1 MPHNVRS
8 ILFVCFVFL
17 VVNGW
22 AQEFRAT
29 VTGVVTDTSG
39 AVVPVAAISITQV
52 DTKAISRTL
61 SGASGL
67 YTVPLL
73 PPGVYTL
80 TVEAR
85 GFNKYERTG
94 MELVSNQHAVID
106 VTLQIGNIAETVTVS
121 GAAPLLDAASATVG
135 QPINATMLNELPQNG
150 RSTMAAARFAMAV
163 QGGSYTLMRPFDS
176 GSSVSFTMAGGQNG
190 DNELLLDGGT
200 DMASNANSSGRR
212 STYQP
217 PVEAVLETK
226 VETFQADASY
236 GDSGGGTVNVI
247 TKSGTNGLHG
257 TVSWFNQNS
266 VTAANNFF
274 SNAQG
279 IPRINNKYNQ
289 WAFTAGGPLIIP
301 KVYNGKN
308 KLFWYYAYEGV
319 KHTIQQPTYQTIP
332 TMAERTGD
340 FSSLLKLGT
349 NYQIYD
355 PASAVA
361 VGARR
366 QRTPLAGNIIPA
378 SRISPIAQNYFT
390 YYPAPNYPG
399 LADGENN
406 FFTPMP
412 RHDDY
417 FGMLGRVD
425 YNVSDSTKIWGRIY
439 NDQRTEFIRDRFGN
453 PVNPGTAG
461 PGIATGERRPRDV
474 EGAILDFVHTFN
486 PTTVLDSRVN
496 WTRMWDAE
504 FRPSDGFD
512 FSQMGFPKYLVT
524 SSQHLVIPVTAFSD
538 PTFGIGGTG
547 ANVGGGFA
555 DTYDAYQWFTT
566 LNKTVHSHS
575 LKFGF
580 DVRRVQFNLQN
591 YLYSSGL
598 YNFGTSWTNGPLD
611 NSTSAPMGQALA
623 GFELGLPTS
632 GEYDHVAG
640 QTNSAWYLAGF
651 VQDDWRVNRSLT
663 LNLGIRYEKETPTT
677 ERYNRTTNGFDF
689 TTPNGISAAAEAAYA
704 ANPVSSLPASMF
716 KPVGGPL
723 FASSQNPAVYHTSSR
738 DFSPRIGFAWSPGK
752 AGASTVV
759 RGGFGIFYSTI
770 GTDGVQQT
778 GFNAIT
784 QYVATNDGYLTPA
797 ATLSNPFPNGFRL
810 QSAVQGINT
819 FQGQSITFTN
829 PNIKSPYTMRGT
841 LSVQHQLQGKVLLE
855 VAYIA
860 SRSVHL
866 RENENLNYIPA
877 QYLSTSPV
885 RDQAVINSLSANV
898 ANPFQGLLP
907 GTTLNGST
915 ITVAQL
921 VTPYPQLTGLTE
933 YSANNGYSYF
943 DMLAARAEKRFAGGL
958 QFQTNLQIARQMD
971 ALSRLNASD
980 PKMYKSVSGTDH
992 PLRILFSGSY
1002 ELPVGRGK
1010 RLLNVNNAG
1019 ANRVVQGIVGQW
1031 KLAGVYTYEVG
1042 TPLSWGNVIYNGG
1055 SLDLNTRGV
1064 SKAFNTTLFNTVS
1077 SQQLSNNIRT
1087 FPLRFSNLRS
1097 DSLKN
1102 LDASLSKDFSLKEGR
1117 RIELRFEA
1125 FNATNRCQFG
1135 GPNLT
1140 PTSLTF
1146 ATITSQ
1152 SNSPRT
1158 LQSGIRV
1165 VW

>member
-1 MPHNVRS
+1 MKYRRVLS
-8 ILFVCFVFL
+8 VGALSL
-17 VVNGW
+17 LMTAAW

-29 VTGVVTDTSG
+29 VTGVVTDSSG
-39 AVVPVAAISITQV
+39 AVIPGAAISIVQV

-61 SGASGL
+61 SGPSGL
-67 YTVPLL
+67 YTLPLL
-73 PPGVYTL
+73 PPGTYTL
-80 TVEAR
+80 SVEAN
-85 GFNKYERTG
+85 GFERYERTG
-94 MELVSNQHAVID
+94 VELVSNQHAVID
-106 VTLQIGNIAETVTVS
+106 VALQLGNIAETVTVS
-121 GAAPLLDAASATVG
+121 GSAPLLDAASATVG
-135 QPINATMLNELPQNG
+135 QPITSEMLNELPQNG
-150 RSTMAAARFAMAV
+150 RSSMAVARFAMAV

-226 VETFQADASY
+226 IETFQADASY

-257 TVSWFNQNS
+257 AMSWFNQNS
-266 VTAANNFF
+266 LLAANNFF

-279 IPRINNKYNQ
+279 VPRVDNKYNQ
-289 WAFTAGGPLIIP
+289 WALTAGGPLIVP
-301 KVYNGKN
+301 KVINGKN
-308 KLFWYYAYEGV
+308 KLFWYYGYEGV

-332 TMAERTGD
+332 TMAERSGD
-340 FSSLLKLGT
+340 FSALLKLGG

-355 PASAVA
+355 PFSAVA

-366 QRTPLAGNIIPA
+366 QRTPLPGNIIPA
-378 SRISPIAQNYFT
+378 NRISPIAQNYFT

-425 YNVSDSTKIWGRIY
+425 YNISDGTKLWGRVY
-439 NDQRTEFIRDRFGN
+439 NDQRTEFIRNRFGD
-453 PVNPGTAG
+453 PVHPPTSG

-474 EGAILDFVHTFN
+474 EGVILDLVHTFN
-486 PTTVLDSRVN
+486 PTTVLDTRLN

-512 FSQMGFPKYLVT
+512 FSQMGYPQSLVMA
-524 SSQHLVIPVTAFSD
+524 SQHLVIPVIAFGD

-547 ANVGGGFA
+547 ANVGGGFV
-555 DTYDAYQWFTT
+555 DTYDNFQWFTT
-566 LNKTVHSHS
+566 LNKTVRSHS
-575 LKFGF
+575 LKFGY
-580 DVRRVQFNLQN
+580 DVRRVQFNLLN

-598 YNFGTSWTNGPLD
+598 YTFGTNWTNGPLD
-611 NSTSAPMGQALA
+611 NSSAAPMGQGLAALE
-623 GFELGLPTS
+623 FGLPTA

-663 LNLGIRYEKETPTT
+663 VNLGIRYEKETPTT

-689 TTPNGISAAAEAAYA
+689 TTPNAISAAAQAAYA
-704 ANPVSSLPASMF
+704 ANPTSALPVSLF
-716 KPVGGPL
+716 KPVGGPV
-723 FASSQNPAVYHTSSR
+723 FASSQNPDVYHTSGK

-752 AGASTVV
+752 AAGGNTVV

-784 QYVATNDGYLTPA
+784 QYVATNDGYFTPA
-797 ATLSNPFPNGFRL
+797 ATLSNPFPNGLRT
-810 QSAVQGINT
+810 QSAVNGLNT

-829 PNIKSPYTMRGT
+829 PYIKSPYTMRAT
-841 LSVQHQLQGKVLLE
+841 FSIQHQLPDNVVVEG
-855 VAYIA
+855 AYIV

-866 RENENLNYIPA
+866 RENENLDYVPA
-877 QYLSTSPV
+877 QYLSASPV
-885 RDQAVINSLSANV
+885 RDQAVINTLSANV

-943 DMLAARAEKRFAGGL
+943 DMFAARAQKRFANGL

-971 ALSRLNASD
+971 ALSRLNAFD
-980 PKMYKSVSGTDH
+980 PKMYKSVAANDH
-992 PLRILFSGSY
+992 PLRVLFSGSY
-1002 ELPVGRGK
+1002 ELPVGKGK
-1010 RLLNVNNAG
+1010 RFLNLNNTG
-1019 ANRVVQGIVGQW
+1019 ASRVVNGVIGGW
-1031 KLAGVYTYEVG
+1031 KLGGVYTYEVG
-1042 TPLSWGNVIYNGG
+1042 SPLSWGNVIYYGG
-1055 SLDLNTRGV
+1055 DLDYNPRGV

-1077 SQQLSNNIRT
+1077 SQQLLDNIRT
-1087 FPLRFSNLRS
+1087 FPLRFSTVRA

-1102 LDASLSKDFSLKEGR
+1102 LDASLSKDFNFREAR

-1125 FNATNRCQFG
+1125 FNAFNRSQFN
-1135 GPNLT
+1135 GPNLS

-1146 ATITSQ
+1146 GTITGQ

-1158 LQSGIRV
+1158 LQAGVRL